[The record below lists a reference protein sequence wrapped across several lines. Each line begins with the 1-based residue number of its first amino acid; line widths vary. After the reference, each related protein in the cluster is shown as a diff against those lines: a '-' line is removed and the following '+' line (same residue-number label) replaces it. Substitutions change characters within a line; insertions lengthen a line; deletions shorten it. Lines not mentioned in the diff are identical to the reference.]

1 MSSQRNQTIAL
12 AAVCQ
17 SALFVS
23 KIAKGEHIDG
33 EALVPLYGAL
43 MITSPSSVF
52 DVYKDIDDLRPG
64 CELMLK
70 LLSGKTDKKD
80 IELTRYVAGVL
91 ALAKRLLQKPAALNE
106 LKQTI
111 DQVERRLEHF
121 GINDDSVIANFADAY
136 SKAISP
142 LGQKIQVLGNPDVL
156 RQPNVQNKIRALL
169 LAGVRAAVLWR
180 QMGGKRRQFIFSR
193 KNILQDAILF
203 HKELTSN

>member
-1 MSSQRNQTIAL
+1 
-12 AAVCQ
+12 
-17 SALFVS
+17 
-23 KIAKGEHIDG
+23 
-33 EALVPLYGAL
+33 
-43 MITSPSSVF
+43 
-52 DVYKDIDDLRPG
+52 
-64 CELMLK
+64 MLK

>member
-17 SALFVS
+17 TALFVS
-23 KIAKGEHIDG
+23 KIAKGEHIDNDV
-33 EALVPLYGAL
+33 LTPLYNAL
-43 MITSPSSVF
+43 MITSPNSVF
-52 DVYKDIDDLRPG
+52 DVYKNIEDLRPG

-70 LLSGKTDKKD
+70 QLSGKTDKRD
-80 IELTRYVAGVL
+80 IELTRYVAGVM
-91 ALAKRLLQKPAALNE
+91 ALSKRLLQKPAALNE

-111 DQVERRLEHF
+111 DDVERRLEHF
-121 GINDDSVIANFADAY
+121 EISDDSVIANFADAY
-136 SKAISP
+136 SKTISP
-142 LGQKIQVLGNPDVL
+142 LGQKIQVLGNPNVL
-156 RQPNVQNKIRALL
+156 RQPNIQNKIRALL